1 MSEGG
6 NTIRLTS
13 LAAIELPVARVTGIR
28 PLSRNSCCTT
38 TLWIEYQNGIATDL
52 PPSCF
57 TSVMPGE
64 TVKPEPPTW
73 FHATTLAGTLL
84 P

>member
-1 MSEGG
+1 MSDGG
-6 NTIRLTS
+6 NTSRLTS
-13 LAAIELPVARVTGIR
+13 LAANCALAGFDTGVR
-28 PLSRNSCCTT
+28 PLSFSICCST
-38 TLWIEYQNGIATDL
+38 TLWIEYQNGMATVL

-57 TSVMPGE
+57 MSVMSGA
-64 TVKPEPPTW
+64 TVRPEPPTW